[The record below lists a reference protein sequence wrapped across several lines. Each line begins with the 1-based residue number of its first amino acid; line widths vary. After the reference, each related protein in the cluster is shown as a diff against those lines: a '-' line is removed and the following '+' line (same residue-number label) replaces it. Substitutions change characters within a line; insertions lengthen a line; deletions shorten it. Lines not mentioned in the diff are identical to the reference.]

1 MYGVLEKLGFPKTD
15 DCMVKMEQ
23 HSADDGHDVVIEVS
37 NASTNIDADKDNHES
52 TDGGTSVEGMHKKGG
67 ESPKRMHMRGASL
80 KGSSTA
86 ENSSTPTKVTTSSK
100 MKGMSTRAKS
110 GETPSSSKMAMP
122 SSKMKG
128 KKS

>member
-23 HSADDGHDVVIEVS
+23 HGADGHHEVA
-37 NASTNIDADKDNHES
+37 NANANTEHHVSTN
-52 TDGGTSVEGMHKKGG
+52 GGISVEGMHKKD
-67 ESPKRMHMRGASL
+67 ESLKRMHMRGASL
-80 KGSSTA
+80 KGASTPNKSSTF
-86 ENSSTPTKVTTSSK
+86 TKETTSK
-100 MKGMSTRAKS
+100 MKGTSTKSKS
-110 GETPSSSKMAMP
+110 GDSSKMAMP